1 MRVRCFCHQ
10 QITSRLSR
18 FAPARLSILA
28 GKKAGLV
35 QGFTLAYER
44 RRGGLD
50 PLLEF
55 GHQLE
60 AGPAGRYRL
69 EEFRDDLARPF
80 DKAPA
85 SPRKAGIDRGGN
97 DR

>member
-1 MRVRCFCHQ
+1 M
-10 QITSRLSR
+10 T
-18 FAPARLSILA
+18 AARLRVLT
-28 GKKAGLV
+28 GKKARSV
-35 QGFTLAYER
+35 KGFSLAYER
-44 RRGGLD
+44 CRGGLD

-69 EEFRDDLARPF
+69 EEFKDDLARPF
-80 DKAPA
+80 DKASA
-85 SPRKAGIDRGGN
+85 SPKKAGIDRGRN